1 MSDSEDGSAAP
12 SSHAGKP
19 LHGIRS
25 AQDVPASVLKEAMAA
40 DDDTTDWDGREEGWP
55 LADVNLTDFVAGQLK
70 TLAQQ
75 DRPLFDTCCSLLSPV
90 QLQAVQDCF

>member
-12 SSHAGKP
+12 SSLAGKA
-19 LHGIRS
+19 LHGIHG
-25 AQDVPASVLKEAMAA
+25 AHDTPASVLKEAMA

-55 LADVNLTDFVAGQLK
+55 LAEVNLADFVAGQLK

-90 QLQAVQDCF
+90 QLQAVQNCF

>member
-25 AQDVPASVLKEAMAA
+25 AQDIPASVLKAAMA
-40 DDDTTDWDGREEGWP
+40 DDDTAEWDGREEGWP
-55 LADVNLTDFVAGQLK
+55 LAEVNLTDFVAGQLK